1 MYHFAFPQMTRDKV
15 RALAILQVLTAPFL
29 ISKAKSCMVV
39 AHKSR
44 YEDHK
49 AIIATYFSQV
59 WCGIG
64 PELHLKYTKYIL
76 HFHMFSFKKN
86 IHTLTHAYYML
97 TKSLL
102 KPTIFIWQLL
112 RR

>member
-1 MYHFAFPQMTRDKV
+1 M

-39 AHKSR
+39 AHKGR

-64 PELHLKYTKYIL
+64 PELHLKYTKYVL
-76 HFHMFSFKKN
+76 HFHMFFFKKKY
-86 IHTLTHAYYML
+86 THSNTCILHANKEFAKTNHFYL
-97 TKSLL
+97 AALEEVAPFTGVFSH
-102 KPTIFIWQLL
+102 
-112 RR
+112 